1 MENVKPTAEQ
11 EILVS
16 VWMPAYY
23 AGDHIAQGIESI
35 LMQETEYPYEI
46 VINDDCSGDNTW
58 EVVSEYA
65 AKYPNII
72 RAIRNEKNLGLSANV
87 LATKLRC
94 KGKYIVNLSGG
105 DYWIDKQKI
114 QKQVDFLESH
124 PDYVGVGSKVE
135 LRYDNEQV
143 AFSSY
148 PSEYVLGKNFTI
160 AAYNHN
166 INLPSHGFMIRNI
179 FADPANKPIIDRV
192 YSVSSAIDDLYDPV
206 LYLQF
211 GKIYIMPEATCV
223 YRNVS
228 NKKGKH
234 NFNSSKKPIEK
245 VMIILQGYNSLET
258 LRIPGVDLRKRY
270 ISTFSLILLDSL
282 AHLKFKTI
290 WQTYRSIPLC
300 YRKPW
305 RTSVGRHSLKRLWGT
320 ACATIK
326 RRIRRW
332 EVRRSNQGGK

>member
-1 MENVKPTAEQ
+1 MESMKPTAEDQ
-11 EILVS
+11 ILVS
-16 VWMPAYY
+16 VWMPVYY
-23 AGDHIAQGIESI
+23 SGDTIAQSIDSI

-58 EVVSEYA
+58 EVISEYA
-65 AKYPNII
+65 AKYPDII

-105 DYWIDKQKI
+105 DYWIDKHKI
-114 QKQVDFLESH
+114 QKQVEFLENH

-148 PSEYVLGKNFTI
+148 PSEYILGKNYTI
-160 AAYNHN
+160 AAYNAN
-166 INLPSHGFMIRNI
+166 INLPSHGLMIRNI

-211 GKIYIMPEATCV
+211 GKIYIMREATCV

-228 NKKGKH
+228 SKKGRH
-234 NFNSSKKPIEK
+234 NFNSSKKPFEK
-245 VMIILQGYNSLET
+245 AMIIFQGYNSLET
-258 LRIPGVDLRKRY
+258 LGIPGVDLQMRFNSVYR
-270 ISTFSLILLDSL
+270 LLTLDCL
-282 AHLKFKTI
+282 AHLKFITLWKI
-290 WQTYRSIPLC
+290 YRSIPDR
-300 YRKPW
+300 YRKK
-305 RTSVGRHSLKRLWGT
+305 VGKISRKHLWST
-320 ACATIK
+320 ACK
-326 RRIRRW
+326 VLKNRMRRLKIS
-332 EVRRSNQGGK
+332 RSNQGGK